1 MFPGRPPM
9 AWRVYVLP
17 SDKRTELEELTTKDD
32 LLWRQTRTLRDAA
45 PLGGAANEVYFYM
58 EGSETAMAHADEHV
72 TKVAKKADPKLAEE
86 LHAKFKAEEE
96 ASAQGMG
103 LMFTD

>member
-1 MFPGRPPM
+1 M

-17 SDKRTELEELTTKDD
+17 SDKRGELDEITTKDD
-32 LLWRQTRTLRDAA
+32 LLWRQTRTLREAA
-45 PLGGAANEVYFYM
+45 PLGGKADEVYFYM
-58 EGSETAMAHADEHV
+58 EGSETAMAHADAKV
-72 TKVAKKADPKLAEE
+72 TAVAKKADPELAEK

-103 LMFTD
+103 LMFSD